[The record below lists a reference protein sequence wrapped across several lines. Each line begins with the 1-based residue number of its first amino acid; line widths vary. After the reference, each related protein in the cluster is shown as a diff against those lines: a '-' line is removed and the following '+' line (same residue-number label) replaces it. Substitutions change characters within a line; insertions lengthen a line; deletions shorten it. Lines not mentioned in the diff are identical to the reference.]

1 MVVSETELRIEK
13 LVYGGDGLARENG
26 QVVLMPFVLP
36 GETVRAEVTR
46 AGNDL
51 LRGRLVSVVS
61 PAPERVPPLCPYF
74 LRCGG
79 CHYQHAGYEFQL
91 AQKRTIL
98 LEVLRRIGGIEY
110 PDEVAILSAEPWHY
124 RNRVQ
129 LHVAGGRIGYF
140 EAGSHALVPI
150 DQCPIASPKLNE
162 CIATLAREVG
172 GMRPFETT
180 LELFTNETEVQFNLR
195 DRVPQPFVS
204 LLRTLG
210 VSTPIEYGGL
220 RVSRDT
226 FFQVNRFL
234 TDKLVET
241 VLGDSAGQ
249 RALDLY
255 AGAGLFTLPL
265 TRRFKQ
271 VTAVDDSA
279 SAFRDLEHNASA
291 AGVMNLQT
299 HHATAETYLP
309 AVTSSPDLVIADP
322 PRTGLGK
329 LGVRELVRIRAP
341 RLTIVSCD
349 AATLARDLKPLLA
362 AGYRIAA
369 LTLIDLFPQTAHFEI
384 VAKLEPNRD
393 SDGAELR

>member
-1 MVVSETELRIEK
+1 MTETELRIEK

-26 QVVLMPFVLP
+26 QVVLTPFVLP

-46 AGNDL
+46 AKNDL

-61 PAPERVPPLCPYF
+61 PAPERVEPRCPYF

-79 CHYQHAGYEFQL
+79 CHYQHASYEYQL
-91 AQKRTIL
+91 GQKRAIL
-98 LEVLRRIGGIEY
+98 LEVLRRIGGMEY
-110 PDEVAILSAEPWHY
+110 SEEVAVLAAEPWQY

-129 LHVAGGRIGYF
+129 LHVAGGKVGYF
-140 EAGSHALVPI
+140 EAGSHALVAI
-150 DQCPIASPKLNE
+150 EHCPIASPKLNE
-162 CIATLAREVG
+162 CIAVLAREVA
-172 GMRPFETT
+172 GMRPFEAT
-180 LELFTNETEVQFNLR
+180 LELFTNENEVQFHLR
-195 DRVPQPFVS
+195 DRAPQAFVS

-234 TDKLVET
+234 TERLVEAT
-241 VLGDSAGQ
+241 LGDSSGSWAM
-249 RALDLY
+249 DLY

-265 TRRFKQ
+265 ARRFQQ
-271 VTAVDDSA
+271 VTAVDDAA

-291 AGVMNLQT
+291 AGIMNLRT
-299 HHATAETYLP
+299 HNETAEAHLMT
-309 AVTSSPDLVIADP
+309 VTGAPDLTIADP

-329 LGVRELVRIRAP
+329 LGVKELVRIRAP

-349 AATLARDLKPLLA
+349 PATLARDLKPLLA

-369 LTLIDLFPQTAHFEI
+369 LTLIDLFPQTAHFETI
-384 VAKLEPNRD
+384 AKLE
-393 SDGAELR
+393 L

>member
-1 MVVSETELRIEK
+1 MTETELRIEK

-26 QVVLMPFVLP
+26 QVVLTPFVLP

-46 AGNDL
+46 AKNDL

-61 PAPERVPPLCPYF
+61 PAPQRVEPRCPYF

-79 CHYQHAGYEFQL
+79 CHYQHASYEYQL
-91 AQKRTIL
+91 EQKRVIL

-110 PDEVAILSAEPWHY
+110 SEEVAVLAAEPWQY

-129 LHVAGGRIGYF
+129 LHIAGGKIGYF
-140 EAGSHALVPI
+140 EAGSHALVAI
-150 DQCPIASPKLNE
+150 EDCPIASPKLNE
-162 CIATLAREVG
+162 CIAVLAREVA
-172 GMRPFETT
+172 GMRPFDAT
-180 LELFTNETEVQFNLR
+180 LELFTNENDVQFHLR

-234 TDKLVET
+234 TEKLVEAT
-241 VLGDSAGQ
+241 LDDSNGRWAM
-249 RALDLY
+249 DLY

-265 TRRFKQ
+265 ARRFQQ
-271 VTAVDDSA
+271 VTAVDDAA

-291 AGVMNLQT
+291 AGIMNLRT
-299 HHATAETYLP
+299 HNETAEAHLMT
-309 AVTSSPDLVIADP
+309 VTDAPNLMIADP

-329 LGVRELVRIRAP
+329 LGVKELVRIRAP

-349 AATLARDLKPLLA
+349 PATLARDLKPLLA
-362 AGYRIAA
+362 AGYRMAA
-369 LTLIDLFPQTAHFEI
+369 LTLIDLFPQTAHFESI
-384 VAKLEPNRD
+384 AKLE
-393 SDGAELR
+393 L

>member
-1 MVVSETELRIEK
+1 VTETELRIEK

-26 QVVLMPFVLP
+26 QVVLTPFVLP

-46 AGNDL
+46 AKNDL

-61 PAPERVPPLCPYF
+61 PAPQRVEPRCPYF

-79 CHYQHAGYEFQL
+79 CHYQHASYEYQL
-91 AQKRTIL
+91 EQKRVIL

-110 PDEVAILSAEPWHY
+110 SEEVAVLAAEPWQY

-129 LHVAGGRIGYF
+129 LHIAGGKIGYF
-140 EAGSHALVPI
+140 EAGSHALVAI
-150 DQCPIASPKLNE
+150 GDCPIASPKLNE
-162 CIATLAREVG
+162 CIAVLAREVA
-172 GMRPFETT
+172 GMRPFDAT
-180 LELFTNETEVQFNLR
+180 LELFTNENDVQFHLR

-234 TDKLVET
+234 TEKLVEAT
-241 VLGDSAGQ
+241 LDDSNGRWAM
-249 RALDLY
+249 DLY

-265 TRRFKQ
+265 ARRFQQ
-271 VTAVDDSA
+271 VTAVDDAA

-291 AGVMNLQT
+291 AGIMNLRT
-299 HHATAETYLP
+299 HNETAEAHLMT
-309 AVTSSPDLVIADP
+309 VTDAPNLMIADP

-329 LGVRELVRIRAP
+329 LGVKELVRIRAP

-349 AATLARDLKPLLA
+349 PATLARDLKPLLA
-362 AGYRIAA
+362 AGYRMAA
-369 LTLIDLFPQTAHFEI
+369 LTLIDLFPQTAHFESI
-384 VAKLEPNRD
+384 AKLE
-393 SDGAELR
+393 L